1 MPHQVFSLEEVAGYL
16 HIARED
22 VERLVR
28 AREIPFE
35 RMGERYVFRRKD
47 IDAWASQRILG
58 FNKRDLSSYHKTS
71 SARTRVLSEADAT
84 IPQLMRPS
92 YVNPRLVSKTKASII
107 RDMTALADG
116 TDLVN
121 YPDEFLQSLL
131 ERERLCSTALAGGF
145 ALLHPEHH
153 DPYMFEDSF
162 IAFGRSVRPV
172 PFGSPDGGTTD
183 LFFLICCQNDKLHLH
198 VLARLCMIAHH
209 TSALYNVRQAK
220 TSEDIIEALEAAERE
235 VVKGGKGGKGR

>member
-1 MPHQVFSLEEVAGYL
+1 VPHQVFSLEEVAEYL

-22 VERLVR
+22 VQRLVR
-28 AREIPFE
+28 SREIPFE

-58 FNKRDLSSYHKTS
+58 LNKRDLSSYHKTS
-71 SARTRVLSEADAT
+71 SANTKVFSEGDAT
-84 IPQLMRPS
+84 IPELMKPS
-92 YVNPRLVSKTKASII
+92 FVNPRLMSKTKASII
-107 RDMTALADG
+107 RDMAALADA

-121 YPDEFLQSLL
+121 YPDEFLQSIL
-131 ERERLCSTALAGGF
+131 ERERLCTTALAGGF

-183 LFFLICCQNDKLHLH
+183 LFFLLCCQNDKLHLH
-198 VLARLCMIAHH
+198 VLARLCMICHQ
-209 TSALYNVRQAK
+209 TSALYDVRQAR
-220 TSEDIIEALEAAERE
+220 TAEEIVDALARAERE
-235 VVKGGKGGKGR
+235 VVKLDRSRR